1 MRIAQIAPLSE
12 AVPPRLYGGTER
24 VVSWLTEELVSQGHD
39 VTLFGSGDSRTAAC
53 LVPCVPEGLRLSGIR
68 DHTAS
73 HLVMLSEVR
82 ARAAEFDILHFHVDL
97 LQHVMFADMTHKCVT
112 TLHGRLDLPDF
123 MPVFRTFRDMPLVSI
138 SEAQRRPMPAGTN
151 WLATI
156 PHGMPASAL
165 PFSPA
170 GGDGLVFLGRI
181 APEKRPDRAIEIAI
195 KAGVPLTIAAK
206 VDPADGTYFETE
218 IEPLLDHPLISFVGE
233 VDEDGKRE
241 LLGRALAL
249 LFPIDWPEPFGLVM
263 IESMSMGTP
272 VIAWRNG
279 SVPEVIE
286 DGRSGLVVDGID
298 AAVAAVSAAKR
309 LSREGV
315 RAAFEANFTAE
326 RMARD
331 YVASY
336 ESLIAR
342 PRRAPAKPFS
352 MPNRVRTYPLP
363 ARIEERA
370 FAGGLSAGLPS
381 LIREAPLAPERVV
394 PSDVPKPV

>member
-24 VVSWLTEELVSQGHD
+24 VVSWLTEELVRFGHE
-39 VTLFGSGDSRTAAC
+39 VTLFASGDSRTTAE
-53 LVPCVPEGLRLSGIR
+53 LVACVPEGLRLSGIR

-73 HLVMLSEVR
+73 HLVMLSQVR

-112 TLHGRLDLPDF
+112 TMHGRLDLPDF

-165 PFSPA
+165 PFSPK

-206 VDPADGTYFETE
+206 VDPADRTYFETE

-249 LFPIDWPEPFGLVM
+249 LFPIDWPEPFGMVV
-263 IESMSMGTP
+263 IEAMSCGTP
-272 VIAWRNG
+272 VVAWNHG
-279 SVPEVIE
+279 SVPELIE
-286 DGRSGLVVDGID
+286 EGVNGLIVDSIE
-298 AAVAAVSAAKR
+298 SAAAALR
-309 LSREGV
+309 SVDRID
-315 RAAFEANFTAE
+315 RAACRAIFERRFTAE

-331 YVASY
+331 YVAIY
-336 ESLIAR
+336 KAL
-342 PRRAPAKPFS
+342 
-352 MPNRVRTYPLP
+352 
-363 ARIEERA
+363 
-370 FAGGLSAGLPS
+370 
-381 LIREAPLAPERVV
+381 REAHRRELREAR
-394 PSDVPKPV
+394 SA